1 MKRTVP
7 SYETH
12 SFTLWNAPFHCLKL
26 ITPVMEW
33 LFSLELEDIKSYLI
47 WIQIVERDYIDGL
60 RDSHFLTIFIQ
71 IVI

>member
-1 MKRTVP
+1 MNKDGTIKEGKP
-7 SYETH
+7 
-12 SFTLWNAPFHCLKL
+12 KL
-26 ITPVMEW
+26 NEK
-33 LFSLELEDIKSYLI
+33 LEKGLGLEDIKFNLI